1 MADTQTHEEIISG
14 SDVQYKVHI
23 TPKLVAS
30 VLGPYMWDKI
40 AEQLTAVLPISLFL
54 VIFQLTVLQ
63 SGIAQAV
70 SIGVGLGLVILG
82 LMFFMDGLRLGLM
95 PLGDTIGVTLP
106 RKAAMWLILSFAFVL
121 GIAATYA
128 EPAIATLKAAGASVD
143 PSDERNARLLFQM
156 LNQSSGILVLAVGV
170 GVGLATV
177 QGIYRFVK
185 GWSLKVFLYPA
196 LAICS
201 ALTIIAY
208 LNPNTRGVISLAWDT
223 GAVTTGP
230 VTVPLVLALGLGVSS
245 QLGGES
251 DSGMSGFGVVT
262 LASLWPI
269 IMVLTVS
276 MAIFY
281 TGGLAPLSEAS
292 KIYAEAQSVEAGG
305 GGALAIIT
313 ENAILAV
320 RAIGLL
326 GAVLFIMQLAI
337 LREKIRSLDTIITGL
352 VLCILGFGIFGIGLA
367 QGLSALGGQ
376 VGENVPGAFTVLKD
390 AGGLVQKTIWGNE
403 FPATGLYGSVFG
415 KIVAILF
422 AFILGYAS
430 TLAEPALN
438 ALGATVEEVT
448 SGAFK
453 KALLMHAVATGV
465 ALGLSAGIAKIMF
478 QIEVTFMLLPCY
490 ALLAIITWF
499 SEEKYIN
506 IGWDSAGVTTG
517 PITVPLVLAMG
528 LGVGQVVGALEGFGM
543 LSMASIGPILT
554 VLTLGLIV
562 TRTAGTTKVSE
573 TEEEENDEWDEYF
586 GQDIGT
592 TSVGTA

>member
-1 MADTQTHEEIISG
+1 MADTETTEDSISDA
-14 SDVQYKVHI
+14 DVQYKIEI

-30 VLGPYMWDKI
+30 VLGPYLWDKV
-40 AEQLTAVLPISLFL
+40 AEQLTAVAPISLFL

-106 RKAAMWLILSFAFVL
+106 RKAAMWLILGFAFVL

-128 EPAIATLKAAGASVD
+128 EPAIATLKEAGASVD
-143 PSDERNARLLFQM
+143 PADPRNARLLFEM
-156 LNQSSGILVLAVGV
+156 LNQSSAILVLAVGV

-196 LAICS
+196 LGICS
-201 ALTIIAY
+201 TLTIIAF
-208 LNPNTRGVISLAWDT
+208 LNPGTRGVISLAWDT

-269 IMVLTVS
+269 IMVLTIS
-276 MAIFY
+276 MIIWY
-281 TGGLAPLSEAS
+281 TGGVKPLEESRALF
-292 KIYAEAQSVEAGG
+292 AEAQAAKGASG
-305 GGALAIIT
+305 GGALAV
-313 ENAILAV
+313 ILANARAAV
-320 RAIGLL
+320 QAIGLL
-326 GAVLFIMQLAI
+326 AGVLFIMQLLI
-337 LREKIRSLDTIITGL
+337 LREKIRGLDTIIVGL
-352 VLCILGFGIFGIGLA
+352 VLCILGFGIFGIGLS
-367 QGLSALGGQ
+367 QGLSSLGGQ
-376 VGENVPGAFTVLKD
+376 VGGNVPGAFTVLKD
-390 AGGLVQKTIWGNE
+390 SEGIVKQTIWGNP
-403 FPATGLYGSVFG
+403 FPETGLYGTLFG
-415 KIVAILF
+415 KVIAILF

-465 ALGLSAGIAKIMF
+465 ALGLSVGIAKIMF
-478 QIEVTFMLLPCY
+478 QIEVTFLIIPAY

-543 LSMASIGPILT
+543 LSMASIGPIMT

-562 TRTAGTTKVSE
+562 SRTSGSGAAAAEG
-573 TEEEENDEWDEYF
+573 EEDEWDEYF
-586 GQDIGT
+586 NQDVSATAIG
-592 TSVGTA
+592 AA